1 MGSQLQTLDSPR
13 TQTIV
18 SLTVFSHHYKDLEP
32 PATSY
37 QLATFPKLLPTNRA
51 TKDYQIIIMLQKTAE
66 KMNLTIVTAVFNIK
80 EVTLIVSWLIIRE
93 VRAIC
98 RVVIV

>member
-1 MGSQLQTLDSPR
+1 
-13 TQTIV
+13 
-18 SLTVFSHHYKDLEP
+18 
-32 PATSY
+32 
-37 QLATFPKLLPTNRA
+37 
-51 TKDYQIIIMLQKTAE
+51 MLQKTAE